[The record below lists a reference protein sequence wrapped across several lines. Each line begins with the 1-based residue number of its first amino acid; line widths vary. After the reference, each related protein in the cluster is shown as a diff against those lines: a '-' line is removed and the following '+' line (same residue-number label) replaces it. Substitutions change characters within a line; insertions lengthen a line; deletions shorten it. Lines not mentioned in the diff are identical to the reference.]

1 MPIIAV
7 YLFCF
12 PTFCIGPTPRRSL
25 PRRQPALATVPRCNH
40 GGACPG
46 DNRHW
51 RPCPGATTAEPA
63 QATTGTGDRAQV
75 QPRRSLPRRQPA
87 LATVPRCNHGG
98 ACPTIADHYRLI
110 SRLPFPFVPLS
121 MPNETRRL
129 ASGFRRPS
137 VFYFSGSQVA

>member
-25 PRRQPALATVPRCNH
+25 PRRQPALATVPRCHH

-98 ACPTIADHYRLI
+98 ACPGDNRHWRPCPGATTAEPAQP
-110 SRLPFPFVPLS
+110 LPIITGLFPVYLFPLS
-121 MPNETRRL
+121 LCPCPMKQG
-129 ASGFRRPS
+129 A
-137 VFYFSGSQVA
+137 